1 MSRMTRRM
9 SWLAVTLLVAVAD
22 RASAH
27 EVKVTLHP
35 ENNSG
40 ESGIVTLTETADD
53 KKTQVD
59 VTVTGQPAGVAQP
72 MHIHKGTCATL
83 RSMSMARTS
92 YGLPVLQDGKATAV
106 IDVPLD
112 TLQAEPHAIN
122 GHKSAQSTESAFCGD
137 IPSE

>member
-1 MSRMTRRM
+1 MRIVLRVVPVLVL
-9 SWLAVTLLVAVAD
+9 LAALIGAREGRAAGPVT
-22 RASAH
+22 
-27 EVKVTLHP
+27 VKLAP
-35 ENNSG
+35 QNNSG
-40 ESGIVTLTETADD
+40 ESGTATLTEEGG
-53 KKTQVD
+53 KTKVA
-59 VTVTGQPAGVAQP
+59 VSVTGQPAGVAQP